1 MGKIDYDQEYISNKV
16 FEFVYDCALRD
27 ATLQQAFKGK
37 KEWIKEIDEARMCL
51 REYMDKLL
59 SGNFKSKIEHDTY
72 FLDTANSICDIIN
85 RKKHPEAKDTFSF
98 GNAQK
103 LINMTAKYVYTFCYV
118 NPEIRDRFRFCH
130 CPMDSIM
137 LDRVWRKYE
146 EEFGTEKRKN
156 DLEKSDD
163 FHKGWGAEGLNDE
176 YGQPK
181 LNAFPHRY
189 ELYQNAVK
197 NLNGDGD
204 LYPIEYDFLIWKQ

>member
-1 MGKIDYDQEYISNKV
+1 MSKINYDQEYISNKV
-16 FEFVYDCALRD
+16 LEFIYDCALRD

-37 KEWIKEIDEARMCL
+37 KDWIKEIDEARQRM
-51 REYMDKLL
+51 RVFTDRLL
-59 SGNFKSKIEHDTY
+59 SGCFESENDY
-72 FLDTANSICDIIN
+72 NGCFLSTVNTICEIIN
-85 RKKHPEAKDTFSF
+85 NNKPADAIDSFSF

-103 LINMTAKYVYTFCYV
+103 LINMTAKYVYTLCYMK
-118 NPEIRDRFRFCH
+118 PEMRDRFRFCH

-197 NLNGDGD
+197 NLIGDGD
-204 LYPIEYDFLIWKQ
+204 LYPIEYDYLVWEK